1 MIREIRVQ
9 LPVVCRHAPEHDP
22 RGNAAR
28 ILLSQRA
35 AADGIVAPIS
45 TDLPTMDWYY
55 VSQGQPAGPI
65 PEEQLAEL
73 LRNGTVTAATLV
85 WRNGLANWIPL
96 SEAQPGW
103 MNPPTPTSVP
113 EIPPVPSTPQPSTT
127 EPVAGP
133 TPASGPSDAP
143 PSNPQPAAP
152 QASAPHDDS
161 VSEEE
166 LLATDYPVDLV
177 EPFRRGWQ
185 TFTRNP
191 GILLG
196 TGALVWLLMMAGS
209 SIPILGA
216 LVQIA
221 LYGPLLGGLYVVYLR
236 KIRGRDADV
245 GLIFSAFGPRFFQH
259 LMAYLAMFA
268 ANLLIF
274 LPVIG
279 IVLFLVFGSSM
290 AGAQGS
296 RPQDFDQVV
305 SGIGAVALVL
315 GGLCLLVC
323 IAASWIVGMLWLFAI
338 PLVADKG
345 YDFWP
350 ALELSRKRV
359 LRHLGW
365 HLVFSL
371 LIGVAGLVGFL
382 ACCVGLLVTL
392 PVSLCAL
399 LHWYENL
406 FGKLR
411 PKSVTATS

>member
-1 MIREIRVQ
+1 
-9 LPVVCRHAPEHDP
+9 
-22 RGNAAR
+22 
-28 ILLSQRA
+28 
-35 AADGIVAPIS
+35 
-45 TDLPTMDWYY
+45 MDWYY

-73 LRNGTVTAATLV
+73 LRNGTITATTLV
-85 WRNGLANWIPL
+85 WRNGLTNWIPL

-103 MNPPTPTSVP
+103 MTPPPPAPTQAP
-113 EIPPVPSTPQPSTT
+113 GFPPVPSAAPPS
-127 EPVAGP
+127 EADPLAG
-133 TPASGPSDAP
+133 AP
-143 PSNPQPAAP
+143 PSNGPAITPTPEAQPAPTGASTP
-152 QASAPHDDS
+152 QGDFL
-161 VSEEE
+161 SEEE
-166 LLATDYPVDLV
+166 LLATDYPVDLI

-185 TFTRNP
+185 TFTRSP

-216 LVQIA
+216 LIQIA

-259 LMAYLAMFA
+259 LMAYLVMFA

-279 IVLFLVFGSSM
+279 MVLFLVFGS
-290 AGAQGS
+290 ALVGGQGP
-296 RPQDFDQVV
+296 RPQNFDQLV
-305 SGIGAVALVL
+305 SGIGIVALVL
-315 GGLCLLVC
+315 GGLCMLVC
-323 IAASWIVGMLWLFAI
+323 MAASWVVGMLWLFAI

-371 LIGVAGLVGFL
+371 LFFVAGMVGFL

-406 FGKLR
+406 FGRLR

>member
-1 MIREIRVQ
+1 M
-9 LPVVCRHAPEHDP
+9 
-22 RGNAAR
+22 
-28 ILLSQRA
+28 
-35 AADGIVAPIS
+35 DGIVAPIS

-73 LRNGTVTAATLV
+73 LRNGTITAATLV
-85 WRNGLANWIPL
+85 WRNGLTNWIPL
-96 SEAQPGW
+96 SEAQPAW
-103 MNPPTPTSVP
+103 MTPPPPTPSP
-113 EIPPVPSTPQPSTT
+113 APGLPPVPSESQASEAAPTFAAANPSSQRPQP
-127 EPVAGP
+127 E
-133 TPASGPSDAP
+133 PASLP
-143 PSNPQPAAP
+143 P
-152 QASAPHDDS
+152 DDFL
-161 VSEEE
+161 SEDE
-166 LLATDYPVDLV
+166 LLATDYPVDLI

-185 TFTRNP
+185 TFTRSP

-259 LMAYLAMFA
+259 LMAYLVMFA

-279 IVLFLVFGSSM
+279 MVLFLVFGSALS
-290 AGAQGS
+290 GAQGP
-296 RPQDFDQVV
+296 RPQNFDQLVSAIGVV
-305 SGIGAVALVL
+305 AMVL
-315 GGLCLLVC
+315 GGLCMLVC
-323 IAASWIVGMLWLFAI
+323 MFASWVVGMLWLFAI

-365 HLVFSL
+365 HLLFSL
-371 LIGVAGLVGFL
+371 LFFVAGMVGFL
-382 ACCVGLLVTL
+382 ACCVGLVVTL
-392 PVSLCAL
+392 PLSLCAL

-406 FGKLR
+406 FGRLR
-411 PKSVTATS
+411 PKSVTATG

>member
-1 MIREIRVQ
+1 
-9 LPVVCRHAPEHDP
+9 
-22 RGNAAR
+22 
-28 ILLSQRA
+28 
-35 AADGIVAPIS
+35 
-45 TDLPTMDWYY
+45 MDWYY

-143 PSNPQPAAP
+143 PWNPQPAAS
-152 QASAPHDDS
+152 QTSAPHDDS

-216 LVQIA
+216 LIQIA

-259 LMAYLAMFA
+259 LMAYLVMFA

-279 IVLFLVFGSSM
+279 TVLFLVFGSAM
-290 AGAQGS
+290 AGGQGP
-296 RPQDFDQVV
+296 RPQNFDQVV

-323 IAASWIVGMLWLFAI
+323 IAASWIIGMLWLFAI

-371 LIGVAGLVGFL
+371 LFFVAGIVGFL
-382 ACCVGLLVTL
+382 ACCVGLVVTL

>member
-1 MIREIRVQ
+1 MV
-9 LPVVCRHAPEHDP
+9 
-22 RGNAAR
+22 
-28 ILLSQRA
+28 
-35 AADGIVAPIS
+35 
-45 TDLPTMDWYY
+45 
-55 VSQGQPAGPI
+55 
-65 PEEQLAEL
+65 
-73 LRNGTVTAATLV
+73 
-85 WRNGLANWIPL
+85 
-96 SEAQPGW
+96 
-103 MNPPTPTSVP
+103 
-113 EIPPVPSTPQPSTT
+113 
-127 EPVAGP
+127 
-133 TPASGPSDAP
+133 
-143 PSNPQPAAP
+143 
-152 QASAPHDDS
+152 
-161 VSEEE
+161 
-166 LLATDYPVDLV
+166 TDYPVDLV

-216 LVQIA
+216 LIQIA

-236 KIRGRDADV
+236 KILGRDADV

-259 LMAYLAMFA
+259 LMAYLVMFA

-279 IVLFLVFGSSM
+279 TVLFLVFGSAM
-290 AGAQGS
+290 AGGQGP

-323 IAASWIVGMLWLFAI
+323 IAASWIIGMLWLFAI

-371 LIGVAGLVGFL
+371 LFFVAGLVGFL
-382 ACCVGLLVTL
+382 ACCVGLVVTL